1 VSSVESTALSAS
13 AARSEPPAPS
23 QLPAGRDES
32 LFIVDSSLRVL
43 HARDRWSQGAPAGG
57 PAPMFEELVPGW
69 AAGPVRDAVRGSLSG
84 TATDL
89 ELQPASG
96 GAPLAVTASPVHSHE
111 GDVVASV
118 VVLREAPAPT
128 AAGDATI
135 PRRALLLSLAR
146 TPAAVVVLR
155 APAGYGKT
163 TLLRQWDV
171 SDARPFAW
179 AAVGPDHNDPDALS
193 AAIAAALA
201 GAAGMP
207 RRGRRAGVEAFL
219 AREGAGS
226 QVLVLDD
233 AHHLTASSALA
244 MVERIAR
251 GLPDGSQLV
260 LSSREELDG
269 AVARLIRSLS
279 VMRLDANDLSMSAS
293 EGRALFEAAGLHVP
307 AEQVES
313 AVRRTGGWPLGLQV
327 MMLGARLHGVADEQ
341 IGLSDV
347 PEQVVGEVLREEFV
361 RPLPDEDQEFLA
373 ITSVAERLN
382 GDLCD
387 AMLGV
392 EGSAETLRRL
402 ERSNLPVVGL
412 DETGE
417 WYRLQGLF
425 RDMLLDDLTRR
436 RPATVRRAHQRASAW
451 LERLGDTAAATHHA
465 KAAGELDQ
473 AGRLLLELASR
484 SLLTRDEAVTGIT
497 DRFTRAEVRDE
508 PALAAAFGW
517 ITLGRGDVDQAA
529 SYAALGRSA
538 QTDAP
543 RAETAAAPLELLDAV
558 IAADGCEAMRDRAAA
573 AAVRAPEGSAWEVV
587 SRYVQ
592 GAAMQLAG
600 DAEACDRL
608 EQARRLGDLLPPEVR
623 ALTNAQLALAMLGD
637 DDRADAQARAEEA
650 RELAGGDGVAAA
662 LSDALLAL
670 LRAKAGSDSAARE
683 RYAAAVATIDSSPE
697 PPPWLRA
704 LTLSVLCRA
713 AVQLGNGN
721 EARGHLEAARAA
733 WPQGRRDAAGLN
745 AELDALAA
753 TLDAFPAVSLDR
765 AGHLTPA
772 ELRVLRLLPTH
783 LSFRE
788 IGDHL
793 FLSRHTVK
801 TEAISTYRK
810 LGVTSRSEA
819 VRRAG
824 ELGLL

>member
-1 VSSVESTALSAS
+1 VSSVETPALSAS

-43 HARDRWSQGAPAGG
+43 HARDRWSQGTPSGG
-57 PAPMFEELVPGW
+57 PPPMFEELVPGW
-69 AAGPVRDAVRGSLSG
+69 AAEPVRDAVRGSLSG

-89 ELQPASG
+89 ELQRASG

-128 AAGDATI
+128 ATGDATI
-135 PRRALLLSLAR
+135 PRRALLLSLSR

-163 TLLRQWDV
+163 TLLRQWDA

-179 AAVGPDHNDPDALS
+179 AAVGPEHNDPDTLS

-233 AHHLTASSALA
+233 AHHLTASRALA

-269 AVARLIRSLS
+269 AVARLSRSLS
-279 VMRLDANDLSMSAS
+279 VMRLEANDLSMSAS

-307 AEQVES
+307 AEQVETV
-313 AVRRTGGWPLGLQV
+313 VRRTGGWPLGLQV
-327 MMLGARLHGVADEQ
+327 MMLAARLHGVDDEQ
-341 IGLSDV
+341 IGLSEV

-373 ITSVAERLN
+373 VTAVAERLN

-402 ERSNLPVVGL
+402 ERSNVPVVGL

-473 AGRLLLELASR
+473 AGRLLLELAST
-484 SLLTRDEAVTGIT
+484 SLLTCDEAVPGIT
-497 DRFTRAEVRDE
+497 EPFTRAEVRDE

-517 ITLGRGDVDQAA
+517 IALGRGAVDQAS

-538 QTDAP
+538 QTDETG
-543 RAETAAAPLELLDAV
+543 AETAAALELLDAV

-573 AAVRAPEGSAWEVV
+573 AAARAPTGSTWELV

-600 DAEACDRL
+600 DAEGCDLL
-608 EQARRLGDLLPPEVR
+608 EQARRLGDLLPPAVR
-623 ALTNAQLALAMLGD
+623 ALTNAQLTLAALGG

-650 RELAGGDGVAAA
+650 RELAGSDGFAAA
-662 LSDALLAL
+662 LSHALLAL

-683 RYAAAVATIDSSPE
+683 RYAAAVATIASSPE

-721 EARGHLEAARAA
+721 DARGHLEAARAA
-733 WPQGRRDAAGLN
+733 WPQGRRDASGLN

>member
-1 VSSVESTALSAS
+1 
-13 AARSEPPAPS
+13 
-23 QLPAGRDES
+23 
-32 LFIVDSSLRVL
+32 
-43 HARDRWSQGAPAGG
+43 
-57 PAPMFEELVPGW
+57 
-69 AAGPVRDAVRGSLSG
+69 
-84 TATDL
+84 
-89 ELQPASG
+89 
-96 GAPLAVTASPVHSHE
+96 
-111 GDVVASV
+111 
-118 VVLREAPAPT
+118 
-128 AAGDATI
+128 
-135 PRRALLLSLAR
+135 
-146 TPAAVVVLR
+146 
-155 APAGYGKT
+155 
-163 TLLRQWDV
+163 
-171 SDARPFAW
+171 
-179 AAVGPDHNDPDALS
+179 
-193 AAIAAALA
+193 
-201 GAAGMP
+201 
-207 RRGRRAGVEAFL
+207 
-219 AREGAGS
+219 
-226 QVLVLDD
+226 
-233 AHHLTASSALA
+233 

-260 LSSREELDG
+260 LSSRDELGG
-269 AVARLIRSLS
+269 AVARLSRSLS
-279 VMRLDANDLSMSAS
+279 VMRLEANDLSMSAS

-307 AEQVES
+307 AEQVETV
-313 AVRRTGGWPLGLQV
+313 VRRTGGWPLGLQV
-327 MMLGARLHGVADEQ
+327 MMLAARLHGVDDEQ
-341 IGLSDV
+341 IGLSEV

-373 ITSVAERLN
+373 VTAVAERLN

-402 ERSNLPVVGL
+402 ERSNVPVVGL

-473 AGRLLLELASR
+473 AGRLLLELAST
-484 SLLTRDEAVTGIT
+484 SLLTCDEAVPGIT
-497 DRFTRAEVRDE
+497 EPFTRAEVRDE

-517 ITLGRGDVDQAA
+517 IALGRGAVDQAS

-538 QTDAP
+538 QTDETG
-543 RAETAAAPLELLDAV
+543 AETAAALELLDAV

-573 AAVRAPEGSAWEVV
+573 AAARAPTGSTWELV

-608 EQARRLGDLLPPEVR
+608 EQARRLGDLLPPAVR
-623 ALTNAQLALAMLGD
+623 ALTNAQLTLAALGG

-650 RELAGGDGVAAA
+650 RELAGSDGFAAA
-662 LSDALLAL
+662 LSHALLAL

-683 RYAAAVATIDSSPE
+683 RYAAAVATIASSPE

-721 EARGHLEAARAA
+721 DARGHLEAARAA
-733 WPQGRRDAAGLN
+733 WPQGRRDASGLN